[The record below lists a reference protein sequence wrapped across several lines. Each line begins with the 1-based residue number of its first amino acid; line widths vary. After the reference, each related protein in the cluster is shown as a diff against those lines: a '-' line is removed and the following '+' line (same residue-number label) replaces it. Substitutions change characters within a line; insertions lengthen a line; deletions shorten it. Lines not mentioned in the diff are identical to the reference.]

1 MTSRRWRTP
10 TPSSAKQRGAH
21 VRAGCLSGRRRGSR
35 RGEPT
40 MVGSV
45 SWLEPPRT
53 TACWPVGFASSSAA
67 HDTPD
72 TSWVSVSVVP
82 RHQRRRVGTRRVQE
96 VENMSPG
103 RVCRFVASAYRPA
116 AADIEGLAR
125 SPRSS
130 SPATMER
137 PAAGQAATTRTCGC
151 ALSTM
156 GSGSC
161 PLSPR
166 SCCRSTAVA
175 RPPEQPPV
183 SRQPSGRAASR
194 DRMGRALSDKVVTS
208 RCTHAVRAAGV
219 EDPPELR
226 PGRWTRR

>member
-21 VRAGCLSGRRRGSR
+21 VRAGCLSGRRRGSAWR
-35 RGEPT
+35 ADNGWIREL
-40 MVGSV
+40 VGASENDR
-45 SWLEPPRT
+45 LI
-53 TACWPVGFASSSAA
+53 GFACSSTA

-166 SCCRSTAVA
+166 SCCRSNAVA
-175 RPPEQPPV
+175 RPPVQPPV